1 MEGWGKRTSHL
12 ISLKNR
18 FTFKIMLFRVLS
30 VAGLD
35 SNLVKRIF
43 MDIPKRKLGK
53 TGVEVTILGLG
64 GEGIL
69 RTYGYEK
76 EAYALIN
83 RAIDLGI
90 GYFESAR
97 AYSGSETYYGSALNE
112 RRKEVFLTS
121 KSHARDKSG
130 ALAHLR
136 ETLRNM
142 DTDHLDL
149 WQVHDVRTEGDM
161 EKIFGPDGAME
172 AFVEA
177 KEKGLTRFIGVTGHH
192 DPFILRRC
200 IEMHDFDTV
209 LLPVNPAEPAF
220 ESFLDNVIP
229 LANERG
235 MGIIGMKV
243 YFRGFAAK
251 IPGFEGMEPYL
262 RFALSQ
268 PISTVVIGCDNV
280 SQLEENVNMAKSFKS
295 LSVEEAKDLVDH
307 VAPHAKR
314 LMYYKPQ

>member
-1 MEGWGKRTSHL
+1 L
-12 ISLKNR
+12 IGLKNR
-18 FTFKIMLFRVLS
+18 FTLKIMLFGVLS
-30 VAGLD
+30 VAGLN
-35 SNLVKRIF
+35 SNLVKRVF
-43 MDIPKRKLGK
+43 MDIPRRRLGE
-53 TGVEVTILGLG
+53 TGVDVTILGLG
-64 GEGIL
+64 GEGVL

-97 AYSGSETYYGSALNE
+97 AYSGSEAYYGSALNE
-112 RRKEVFLTS
+112 RRKEIFLTS
-121 KSHARDKSG
+121 KSHARDKTG
-130 ALAHLR
+130 ALAHLH

-149 WQVHDVRTEGDM
+149 WQVHDVRTKGDM
-161 EKIFGPDGAME
+161 EQIFGPDGAME

-177 KEKGLTRFIGVTGHH
+177 KERGLTRFIGVTGHH

-220 ESFLDNVIP
+220 ESFIENVIP
-229 LANERG
+229 HANERG

-268 PISTVVIGCDNV
+268 PISTIVIGCDNV
-280 SQLEENVNMAKSFKS
+280 GQLEENVNMAKSFES

-307 VAPHAKR
+307 VAPYGKQ
-314 LMYYKPQ
+314 LMYYKPVFLP